1 VSRHC
6 RSARNVAAS
15 ECPHHSVFHEIL
27 ENAPV
32 AITIV
37 RAPDFVY
44 ELVNP
49 AFEALVGG
57 EESLGRRV
65 ADVWGE
71 AAAPLIADLEQVI
84 ATGRPQESVDVPLAI
99 RRSPGG
105 APENIHATMIRVPL
119 LGPDGKPDRVLTMGF
134 ETTEAVRQRRV
145 VDETL
150 ARDEAIMANL
160 QEGLLIADPTGR
172 VISANPA
179 ALKVHGWNRAAEA
192 LRKLSDFGEFRVE
205 TLDGESVPVGEWPL
219 ARVLRGE
226 TLRNIE
232 LVVSRLDTG
241 ETRIISYSGSPISSG
256 GGRIGFAVLT
266 MRDIS
271 EQKEAER
278 KLRES
283 ERHFRELADSMP
295 HLVWISR
302 PDGYHVYFN
311 RRWYEELGIDAG
323 QSLGEGWREHL
334 HPDDRERSSRLWR
347 HSLATGEDYH
357 IEYRFLTARGEYRW
371 YLGRAVP
378 ARDNQG
384 RIVQGRIVRWYGT
397 CTDIHDRK
405 REEERQRQT
414 QKLESIGLLAG
425 GVAHDFNNLLT
436 GIMGNASLALED
448 TGPAAEEKIRR
459 ILDAAERAAHLTRQ
473 LLAYSGKGKFFVA
486 DLDLSQSVRDMLDL
500 LRLSVPKSIDIK
512 LDLGEGL
519 PLVSS
524 DPGQLQQLVMNL
536 VINASE
542 AIGEGSPGLITI
554 STGVGEIGPGFAGAL
569 EEEIEA
575 GRYTWLQVTDTGSGM
590 DEEVRTKIF
599 DPFFSTKFTGRGLG
613 LAAVAGIM
621 RSLKGTVDVRSEPRQ
636 GTVFTLYFPAGRA
649 APAPARETRG
659 TILIVDDEPEVR
671 HFIAAVLE
679 CAKFQI
685 LTADNGEHG
694 LEVFDA
700 HCDEIDAMIVDLIMP
715 VMSGNQLLAN
725 IRARAPRMKVLVTS
739 GCAEAEARRL
749 CSSLHGAAFLQKPYT
764 AKRLRESVERL
775 LHDAPAAAAGD

>member
-1 VSRHC
+1 VSTHC
-6 RSARNVAAS
+6 TYARITAAS
-15 ECPHHSVFHEIL
+15 ECPHQTIFHEIL

-49 AFEALVGG
+49 AFEALVCG
-57 EESLGRRV
+57 EETLGRRV

-71 AAAPLIADLEQVI
+71 AAAPLILDLEQVI
-84 ATGRPQESVDVPLAI
+84 ATGRPRESVDVPLVV
-99 RRSPGG
+99 RRTPGG
-105 APENIHATMIRVPL
+105 EPEHIHTTMIRVPL
-119 LGPDGKPDRVLTMGF
+119 LGLDGKPDRVLTMGF
-134 ETTEAVRQRRV
+134 ETTEAVRQRRL

-160 QEGLLIADPTGR
+160 EEGLLIADSTGR
-172 VISANPA
+172 IISANPA
-179 ALKVHGWNRAAEA
+179 ALRVHGWNSAEEA
-192 LRKLSDFGEFRVE
+192 LRQLPEFGEFRVE
-205 TLDGESVPVGEWPL
+205 TLEGESVPLENWPL
-219 ARVLRGE
+219 ARILRGE
-226 TLRNIE
+226 TLRNVE
-232 LVVSRLDTG
+232 LAVARLDTG
-241 ETRIISYSGSPISSG
+241 ETRIISYSGSPISDSRT
-256 GGRIGFAVLT
+256 RIAFAVLT
-266 MRDIS
+266 VRDVTG
-271 EQKEAER
+271 QKEAER

-311 RRWYEELGIDAG
+311 RRWYEELGIDAR

-334 HPDDRERSSRLWR
+334 HPDDRERSSRAWH
-347 HSLATGEDYH
+347 HSLATGEDFH
-357 IEYRFLTARGEYRW
+357 IEYRFRTAHGEYRW

-384 RIVQGRIVRWYGT
+384 QIVRWYGT

-448 TGPAAEEKIRR
+448 TGPAAEDKIRR

-473 LLAYSGKGKFFVA
+473 LLAYSGKGQFFVA
-486 DLDLSQSVRDMLDL
+486 DLDMSQSVRDMLDL
-500 LRLSVPKSIDIK
+500 LRLSVPKSIDIR
-512 LDLGEGL
+512 LDLQDRL
-519 PLVSS
+519 PLVCC

-536 VINASE
+536 VINAGE
-542 AIGEGSPGLITI
+542 AFPDGTPGLISI
-554 STGVGEIGPGFAGAL
+554 STGLCEIGQGFTGAL
-569 EEEIEA
+569 EDEIEP
-575 GRYTWLQVTDTGSGM
+575 GRYTWLQVADTGCGM
-590 DEEVRTKIF
+590 DEEVRRKIF

-621 RSLKGTVDVRSEPRQ
+621 RSLKGAVDVRSERGK

-649 APAPARETRG
+649 APAPDRETRG
-659 TILIVDDEPEVR
+659 TILVVDDEPEVR
-671 HFIAAVLE
+671 HFIATVLE
-679 CAKFQI
+679 RAKFHI

-694 LEVFDA
+694 LQIFDA
-700 HCDEIDAMIVDLIMP
+700 HRGEIAAVIVDVIMP
-715 VMSGNQLLAN
+715 VMSGSELLAN
-725 IRARAPRMKVLVTS
+725 IRARRPRMKVLLTS

-749 CSSLHGAAFLQKPYT
+749 CASLHDAVFLQKPYT
-764 AKRLRESVERL
+764 AKHLRESVERL
-775 LHDAPAAAAGD
+775 LRAAPAAAAGAAID